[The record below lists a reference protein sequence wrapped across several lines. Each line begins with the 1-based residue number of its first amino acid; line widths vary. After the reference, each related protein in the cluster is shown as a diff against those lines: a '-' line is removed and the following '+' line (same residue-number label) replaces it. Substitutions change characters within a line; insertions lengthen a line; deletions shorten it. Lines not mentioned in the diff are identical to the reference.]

1 MSLADEVPI
10 DIAPPP
16 EAAAEL
22 EPLAAPDDWMSLAD
36 EVPADI
42 APPPEAAAE
51 PEPLAAPDDWMSL
64 ADEVPVEVTPPLE
77 AEETQPFE
85 PIAELDEAWVDVA
98 ARELPEGE
106 APPLPAWAAA
116 EAIEAIVDGVATGPD
131 WVLLSE
137 EEEAQVRTM
146 EPEPVA
152 PPPPTW
158 VALEPE
164 VKAPPAAK
172 KAPPKRRAPKADDD
186 HQARLEQARKLW
198 SAGQREQ
205 ACAEYERLIK
215 SPLLDD
221 VIVDLEKITG
231 EGLEYEPAL
240 RLLGDA
246 YMRDNRLSDALA
258 AYRHAL
264 SSL

>member
-1 MSLADEVPI
+1 
-10 DIAPPP
+10 
-16 EAAAEL
+16 
-22 EPLAAPDDWMSLAD
+22 
-36 EVPADI
+36 
-42 APPPEAAAE
+42 
-51 PEPLAAPDDWMSL
+51 
-64 ADEVPVEVTPPLE
+64 
-77 AEETQPFE
+77 
-85 PIAELDEAWVDVA
+85 
-98 ARELPEGE
+98 
-106 APPLPAWAAA
+106 
-116 EAIEAIVDGVATGPD
+116 
-131 WVLLSE
+131 VLLSE
-137 EEEAQVRTM
+137 EEQAQVRTI

-152 PPPPTW
+152 PPPTW

-164 VKAPPAAK
+164 PETKAPAAK
-172 KAPPKRRAPKADDD
+172 KAAKRRKAKADDD
-186 HQARLEQARKLW
+186 HQARLARARKLW

-205 ACAEYERLIK
+205 ACTEYESLIK

-246 YMRDNRLSDALA
+246 YMRDNRLADALA